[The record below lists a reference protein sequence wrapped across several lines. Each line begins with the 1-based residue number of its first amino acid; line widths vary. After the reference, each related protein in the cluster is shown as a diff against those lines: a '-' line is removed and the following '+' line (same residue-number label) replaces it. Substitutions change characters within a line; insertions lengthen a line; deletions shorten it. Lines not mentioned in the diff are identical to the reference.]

1 MYRYEQRRDP
11 TRFMWRR
18 LAAVALLV
26 VLAIGIRG
34 VWGVYKKEVESRKL
48 RVEAEAKLSDLK
60 QREAEL
66 RSDISVLRTD
76 RGVEEQLR
84 ERYDL
89 AKDNEG
95 VVVIVEPPAPPPEPR
110 PTGFQK
116 FKGWVGWW

>member
-1 MYRYEQRRDP
+1 
-11 TRFMWRR
+11 MWRR
-18 LAAVALLV
+18 VAAAGLLII
-26 VLAIGIRG
+26 LAIGVRG

-48 RVEAEAKLSDLK
+48 RVEAEAKLSDLQ

-66 RSDISVLRTD
+66 RADISVLRTD

-89 AKDNEG
+89 AKQDEG

-110 PTGFQK
+110 QTGFQK
-116 FKGWVGWW
+116 FRGWFVW

>member
-1 MYRYEQRRDP
+1 MYRFEQRRDP
-11 TRFMWRR
+11 TRLMWRR
-18 LAAVALLV
+18 LGAVILLIIV
-26 VLAIGIRG
+26 AIAVRG
-34 VWGVYKKEVESRKL
+34 VWGVYQKEQESRLL
-48 RVEAEAKLSDLK
+48 RIEAEAKLGELK

-66 RSDISVLRTD
+66 RADISVLRTD
-76 RGVEEQLR
+76 RGVEEELR

-95 VVVIVEPPAPPPEPR
+95 VVVIIEPPAPPPEPR

>member
-18 LAAVALLV
+18 LAAAVLLAI
-26 VLAIGIRG
+26 LAIGIRG
-34 VWGVYKKEVESRKL
+34 VWGVYQKEQESRKL
-48 RVEAEAKLSDLK
+48 RAEAEAKLSDLQ

-66 RSDISVLRTD
+66 RSDISLLRTD

-110 PTGFQK
+110 PTTFQK
-116 FKGWVGWW
+116 FKGWFSW